1 MKCKK
6 FLVLVLGL
14 GLAGCA
20 SSSPPG
26 ALVPQRP
33 QVRVMNAPTIS
44 PSQAESLK
52 DKSPRPDSKEAD
64 IIDERGIEV
73 LATALKKMPAKP
85 RQPRKGEQLYPIELN
100 LQNADL
106 VEAVRALADTLNL
119 NYSIDPKV
127 KGTVNVK
134 ASGKLTRG
142 ELMSILETMLL
153 VNGAALVKV
162 GNTYNIVPLDK
173 AAGEAAPVYA
183 RGVPAAGMTAQ
194 VVFLTQTPAKEVS
207 AVLKP
212 LMSAGGKIGEAP
224 NNSLVIVDYPAN
236 VEKLANLIH
245 LIDTQALSRTSVS
258 VVKVK
263 NTDPTAVISEMEAIF
278 SAYGALMP
286 KDKGAGGVQFLPIPR
301 MNAVMILAGSPSLL
315 DRAKYWVQ
323 QLDLKTDALANVHVY
338 HVKNYKARNL
348 GDLLTQAYGG
358 APAAAGVREVKPEP
372 GAAGG
377 ISTPGTGFVPTGEAA
392 TRLRGE
398 SLDLGGTS
406 SSSQRGRGGAAGGL
420 GGGRSGTGMGLGALA
435 TTAPGARER
444 ALPMAPGAAGAA
456 PLKEGVRIIP
466 DEENNLLVIVA
477 PPYEWNVISRLLE
490 KLDVMPRQVMCE
502 VLIADVTLTDD
513 LRFGVEWF
521 INTRQTQ
528 LLPNTFTPPPSFG
541 GAQALPLEV
550 LKGASAALQP
560 AGGFSFMARDALNL
574 FRGTVN
580 MLAEEGK
587 VEVLASPHIMA
598 ANNQE
603 AHIQIGQDVPILVAT
618 STGILTASDTV
629 VTNQVEYR
637 STGIIL
643 KVRPQINAKGL
654 ITLEIA
660 QEVSNVAQTQATGT
674 VGNSPTFD
682 VRQAKTQLITGD
694 NQTII
699 LGGLIREDIQRGS
712 AGFPG
717 LRRVPLL
724 GPLFGSETSRKR
736 RTELIVL
743 ITPHILNTLEE
754 GARITREVED
764 RIHLQELYRSGQSS
778 GLSGKGATGTGNLP
792 GTPGTAPTQPPAAT
806 PGRRE

>member
-1 MKCKK
+1 MKFKK
-6 FLVLVLGL
+6 FMALLLGL
-14 GLAGCA
+14 CVGGCA
-20 SSSPPG
+20 SSTPPPSG
-26 ALVPQRP
+26 ALLPPQPRV
-33 QVRVMNAPTIS
+33 QVMNAPTVS
-44 PSQAESLK
+44 PSQVQTRKDEAALK
-52 DKSPRPDSKEAD
+52 AAKEAD
-64 IIDERGIEV
+64 VIEERGIEV
-73 LATALKKMPAKP
+73 LASAIKSVPTRRREAP
-85 RQPRKGEQLYPIELN
+85 KGEEVYPIELN

-106 VEAVRALADTLNL
+106 VEAVRAMAETLNL

-127 KGTVNVK
+127 KGTVNVR
-134 ASGKLTRG
+134 ASGRLTRS

-162 GNTYNIVPLDK
+162 GNTYNIVPLER

-194 VVFLTQTPAKEVS
+194 VVFLTQAPAKDVA

-212 LMSAGGKIGEAP
+212 LMSPGGKIGEAP

-236 VEKLANLIH
+236 VEKLANLIR
-245 LIDTQALSRTSVS
+245 LIDTQALARTSVS

-263 NTDPTAVISEMEAIF
+263 NTDPAAVISEMEAIF

-286 KDKGAGGVQFLPIPR
+286 KDRGAGGVQFIGIPR
-301 MNAVMILAGSPSLL
+301 MNAVMILAASPSLM

-348 GDLLTQAYGG
+348 ADLLSQAYGAEPR
-358 APAAAGVREVKPEP
+358 APGVREVRREP
-372 GAAGG
+372 AAGG
-377 ISTPGTGFVPTGEAA
+377 ITGPGGAFIPTGEAA

-398 SLDLGGTS
+398 SPELGAPSTRT
-406 SSSQRGRGGAAGGL
+406 RGRTTGAGGL
-420 GGGRSGTGMGLGALA
+420 GAERPEGAMETMGLAA
-435 TTAPGARER
+435 PTTRER
-444 ALPMAPGAAGAA
+444 AVPLAGAPA
-456 PLKEGVRIIP
+456 AEPLKEGVRVIP

-502 VLIADVTLTDD
+502 VLIADVVLTDD

-521 INTRQTQ
+521 INTRQTGD
-528 LLPNTFTPPPSFG
+528 PGTTFNPGPSG
-541 GAQALPLEV
+541 NPSLEV
-550 LKGASAALQP
+550 LQGASAALQTL
-560 AGGFSFMARDALNL
+560 GGFSFMARDARNL
-574 FRGTVN
+574 FRGTIN
-580 MLAEEGK
+580 MLAADGK

-603 AHIQIGQDVPILVAT
+603 ARIQIGQDVPILVAQ
-618 STGILTASDTV
+618 STAVVTAPAIQ
-629 VTNQVEYR
+629 TNQVEYR
-637 STGIIL
+637 SVGIIL
-643 KVRPQINAKGL
+643 GVRPQINAKGL

-660 QEVSNVAQTQATGT
+660 QEVSNVSTTQATGT
-674 VGNSPTFD
+674 VENSPTFD

-712 AGFPG
+712 RGIPG
-717 LRRVPLL
+717 LRRMPLL
-724 GPLFGSETSRKR
+724 GPVFGTETSSKR

-743 ITPHILNTLEE
+743 ITPHIVNTLEE

-764 RIHLQELYRSGQSS
+764 RIELQSLYR
-778 GLSGKGATGTGNLP
+778 P
-792 GTPGTAPTQPPAAT
+792 GGPANRQPVPPPAAT
-806 PGRRE
+806 PPPAAVPERVY

>member
-1 MKCKK
+1 MKFKK

-33 QVRVMNAPTIS
+33 QVKVMNAPTVS
-44 PSQAESLK
+44 PSQAEALK
-52 DKSPRPDSKEAD
+52 DKSSRPGSKEAD
-64 IIDERGIEV
+64 IIEERGIEV
-73 LATALKKMPAKP
+73 LASAIKSMPHKP
-85 RQPRKGEQLYPIELN
+85 RQPRKGEQVYPIELN

-162 GNTYNIVPLDK
+162 GPAYNIVPLDK

-194 VVFLTQTPAKEVS
+194 VVFLTQTPVKEVS

-212 LMSAGGKIGEAP
+212 LMSPGGKIGEAP

-263 NTDPTAVISEMEAIF
+263 NTDPTAIISEMEAIF

-286 KDKGAGGVQFLPIPR
+286 RDKGAGGVQFMPIPR
-301 MNAVMILAGSPSLL
+301 MNGVMILAASPSLL

-358 APAAAGVREVKPEP
+358 APTAPGVREVKPEP

-377 ISTPGTGFVPTGEAA
+377 ISTPGAGFVPTGEAA
-392 TRLRGE
+392 TRMRGE
-398 SLDLGGTS
+398 GLDLGGS
-406 SSSQRGRGGAAGGL
+406 SSSQRGRGGRGGV
-420 GGGRSGTGMGLGALA
+420 GGRSESGMGLGVLA
-435 TTAPGARER
+435 TTARER
-444 ALPMAPGAAGAA
+444 AVPTAPGAGAA

-513 LRFGVEWF
+513 LRYGVEWF
-521 INTRQTQ
+521 INTRQQQ
-528 LLPNTFTPPPSFG
+528 LLPSTFTPPPSFG
-541 GAQALPLEV
+541 GAQALPLQV
-550 LKGASAALQP
+550 LQGASAALQP

-603 AHIQIGQDVPILVAT
+603 AHIQIGQDVPILTAT

-637 STGIIL
+637 SIGIIL

-660 QEVSNVAQTQATGT
+660 QEVSNVSQTQATGT
-674 VGNSPTFD
+674 VTNSPTFD

-699 LGGLIREDIQRGS
+699 LGGLIREDVQRGA
-712 AGFPG
+712 AGVPG
-717 LRRVPLL
+717 LRRMPLL
-724 GPLFGSETSRKR
+724 GLLFGSESSRKR

-743 ITPHILNTLEE
+743 ITPHIVNTLEE
-754 GARITREVED
+754 GARITKEVEE
-764 RIHLQELYRSGQSS
+764 RIELQSLYRPGQRPS
-778 GLSGKGATGTGNLP
+778 GLSGLGATGKGTLP
-792 GTPGTAPTQPPAAT
+792 GSPGATPTQPPAAA